1 MEVNSTDT
9 QQPQLQQ
16 FYYSKTIVNDLATEE
31 VYIFDI
37 RGMNNTLQY
46 ST

>member
-1 MEVNSTDT
+1 METNVVET

-16 FYYSKTIVNDLATEE
+16 FYHSKTIVNDLATEE

-37 RGMNNTLQY
+37 RGM
-46 ST
+46 